1 MDNSGI
7 AVAIPKGATS
17 MKRTWKIA
25 ICIAA
30 AVVLVGVSL
39 PALSASGGEQYQAQ
53 AMGEGTQMGQ
63 TFGVTININEYS
75 TTEDQQVL
83 IQALET
89 KGTQGVYNALDKMGS
104 KGRIRITGTLGFDA
118 NYIHVIQMPDGMRK
132 IRLVTDRP
140 ITFGEAWTDSRSEDY
155 NLSAL
160 ELDVDAN
167 GKGTGTLLPA
177 CQFKIKNHQLEIDA
191 LRNPW
196 RLVDVFRW

>member
-1 MDNSGI
+1 
-7 AVAIPKGATS
+7 